1 MLSVAEQ
8 AHSIQDKSYASALQ
22 KRLHDSWF
30 KVLDN
35 RAPDV
40 SKEIRSGNYLCR
52 SDQFCD
58 MFQAVTIWFHLS
70 QILDEILNIR
80 RSRRSGYKSSTGIE
94 PTQYNFRGILS
105 ESDPDNRKHL
115 LGIVR
120 KNKLSIGPTITA
132 HPTEAKRVS
141 VLEIH
146 RRIYQTLVKFD
157 SFRWGPKE
165 ILQLEKDLEGEIDL
179 LWLTGELRL
188 ERPSLEAEIEWGLQF
203 YKTSIIK
210 ALPRVFESY
219 DDAVKS
225 VFGRQDI
232 DHFDLRFHS
241 WIGGDRDGNPNV
253 TSEKTLF
260 ALESAKEMVLSVYS
274 ESLTEIASQLSISN
288 KIMPLSES
296 NFMTLNEIIRLRSS
310 DPESLIRRNPN
321 ETFRQALTAM
331 NQCLDDGRY
340 KYVKDFIADL
350 RAIEAALHS
359 IGAVNIS
366 DKLVRPLR
374 WQVSVFGFSAH
385 TLDVRQNSEVVTR
398 VLENIWSTLKT
409 SIEPGSESWLE
420 QIKTELVQPNLPK
433 LDKSKL
439 TEESLELISLL
450 ELILTVQNG
459 PDPEAV
465 GPFILSM
472 TRSAADILSVLLLA
486 RYAGFGSEKLSL
498 KVVPLFETIEDLDK
512 APEILRQVFE
522 FPIAARSLKDADA
535 FMEIMLGYSDSNKDG
550 GFLCSSWTLD
560 KAQRAIT
567 RALSENGVKPKFFHG
582 RGGSVSR
589 GGAPT
594 DRAIAAQ
601 PKGTLNGTLRLTEQG
616 EVVTSKYANIGT
628 AATQLELLSSS
639 VLHHSTL
646 PNVAAVDPEAEDVME
661 ALSSLSQ
668 LSYLNLVN
676 HSDFVS
682 YFNQASPVDELSLLK
697 IGSRPA
703 RRFGASSLSDLRAI
717 PWVFAWSQN
726 RHLISSWY
734 GFGEAVKKFCEIR
747 GSSSKKVLRKAFS
760 RVPLFHL
767 CVDEIEKSLLL
778 ANMEIALLYS
788 GLVDNNKVAE
798 LIYSKVNQEY
808 RSCIEVVEELTECKI
823 GFRFPNIVANIEKNA
838 GQLDWAHKT
847 QVELLRQVRKNDVNE
862 HRIQLMQSMNCISAG
877 LGWTG

>member
-8 AHSIQDKSYASALQ
+8 AHSIQDKTYASALQ
-22 KRLHDSWF
+22 KRLHESWF

-35 RAPDV
+35 RAPEV

-70 QILDEILNIR
+70 QILDEILSIR
-80 RSRRSGYKSSTGIE
+80 RSRLSGYKSSTGIE

-105 ESDPDNRKHL
+105 ESDADNRKHL

-225 VFGRQDI
+225 VFGKQDI

-296 NFMTLNEIIRLRSS
+296 NFLTLNEIIRLRSS

-340 KYVKDFIADL
+340 KYVKDFITDL
-350 RAIEAALHS
+350 KAIEAALHS

-366 DKLVRPLR
+366 DRLVRPLR
-374 WQVSVFGFSAH
+374 WQASVFG
-385 TLDVRQNSEVVTR
+385 LVPIR
-398 VLENIWSTLKT
+398 WMCGKT
-409 SIEPGSESWLE
+409 
-420 QIKTELVQPNLPK
+420 QK
-433 LDKSKL
+433 
-439 TEESLELISLL
+439 SLL
-450 ELILTVQNG
+450 EYLQI
-459 PDPEAV
+459 
-465 GPFILSM
+465 
-472 TRSAADILSVLLLA
+472 
-486 RYAGFGSEKLSL
+486 FGALWGLQS
-498 KVVPLFETIEDLDK
+498 
-512 APEILRQVFE
+512 ILR
-522 FPIAARSLKDADA
+522 LKA
-535 FMEIMLGYSDSNKDG
+535 GYNK
-550 GFLCSSWTLD
+550 
-560 KAQRAIT
+560 
-567 RALSENGVKPKFFHG
+567 
-582 RGGSVSR
+582 
-589 GGAPT
+589 
-594 DRAIAAQ
+594 
-601 PKGTLNGTLRLTEQG
+601 
-616 EVVTSKYANIGT
+616 
-628 AATQLELLSSS
+628 
-639 VLHHSTL
+639 
-646 PNVAAVDPEAEDVME
+646 
-661 ALSSLSQ
+661 
-668 LSYLNLVN
+668 
-676 HSDFVS
+676 
-682 YFNQASPVDELSLLK
+682 
-697 IGSRPA
+697 
-703 RRFGASSLSDLRAI
+703 
-717 PWVFAWSQN
+717 
-726 RHLISSWY
+726 
-734 GFGEAVKKFCEIR
+734 
-747 GSSSKKVLRKAFS
+747 
-760 RVPLFHL
+760 
-767 CVDEIEKSLLL
+767 
-778 ANMEIALLYS
+778 
-788 GLVDNNKVAE
+788 
-798 LIYSKVNQEY
+798 
-808 RSCIEVVEELTECKI
+808 
-823 GFRFPNIVANIEKNA
+823 
-838 GQLDWAHKT
+838 
-847 QVELLRQVRKNDVNE
+847 
-862 HRIQLMQSMNCISAG
+862 
-877 LGWTG
+877 

>member
-1 MLSVAEQ
+1 MLPDVDQINSNN
-8 AHSIQDKSYASALQ
+8 DKSYASVLQ
-22 KRLHDSWF
+22 KRLHTSWF
-30 KVLDN
+30 RVLDN
-35 RAPDV
+35 RASEV

-52 SDQFCD
+52 PDQFCD

-80 RSRRSGYKSSTGIE
+80 RSRLSGYNGNPIGE
-94 PTQYNFRGILS
+94 PSQYNFEGVLS
-105 ESDPDNRKHL
+105 HCNIDTKSHFLGL
-115 LGIVR
+115 LK
-120 KNKLSIGPTITA
+120 KNKLGIGPTITA

-203 YKTSIIK
+203 YKTSLFE

-219 DDAVKS
+219 DEAIKS
-225 VFGRQDI
+225 VFGKQEF
-232 DHFDLRFHS
+232 DHFNLRFHS

-253 TSEKTLF
+253 TTEKTMF
-260 ALESAKEMVLSVYS
+260 ALDSAKEMVLSVYS
-274 ESLTEIASQLSISN
+274 QSLTDIASQLSISN
-288 KIMPLSES
+288 KIMPLSKRYFS
-296 NFMTLNEIIRLRSS
+296 SLDKIIRARSE
-310 DPESLIRRNPN
+310 DPEGLIRRNPN
-321 ETFRQALTAM
+321 ETFRQAITAM
-331 NQCLDDGRY
+331 NQCLDDRRY
-340 KYVKDFIADL
+340 KYAHDFIADL
-350 RAIEAALHS
+350 QNIEAALYS
-359 IGAVNIS
+359 IDASNVS
-366 DKLVRPLR
+366 EKLVRPLR
-374 WQVSVFGFSAH
+374 WQAAVFGFSAH

-398 VLENIWSTLKT
+398 VLENIWSINGTFHE
-409 SIEPGSESWLE
+409 IGSEGWL
-420 QIKTELVQPNLPK
+420 QQVKSELIEPNLPI
-433 LDKSKL
+433 LDKSEL
-439 TEESLELISLL
+439 SDESVELLSLL
-450 ELILTVQNG
+450 ELIFKIQNG
-459 PDPEAV
+459 PDPDAV

-472 TRSAADILSVLLLA
+472 TRSAADIFSVLLLA

-512 APEILRQVFE
+512 APDILRQVYD
-522 FPIAARSLKDADA
+522 FPIAARSLKDADG

-560 KAQRAIT
+560 KAQRAIA
-567 RALSENGVKPKFFHG
+567 RSLSENGVKPKFFHG

-594 DRAIAAQ
+594 DLAIAAQ

-616 EVVTSKYANIGT
+616 EVVTSKYANVGT

-639 VLHHSTL
+639 VLHHSGLT
-646 PNVAAVDPEAEDVME
+646 NVSAVDPEAEDVME

-676 HSDFVS
+676 HDDFVS
-682 YFNQASPVDELSLLK
+682 YFNEASPVDELSLLK

-734 GFGEAVKKFCEIR
+734 GFGEAVKKFFEIR
-747 GSSSKKVLRKAFS
+747 GSSGKKVLKKMLGRL
-760 RVPLFHL
+760 PLFQL
-767 CVDEIEKSLLL
+767 SVDEIEKSLLL
-778 ANMEIALLYS
+778 ANMEIALLYR
-788 GLVDNNKVAE
+788 GLVNEKKTAQAIYKKVSE
-798 LIYSKVNQEY
+798 EY
-808 RSCIEVVEELTECKI
+808 HCCIEVIEDLTERKI
-823 GFRFPNIVANIEKNA
+823 GLRFPNVVALIKKNES
-838 GQLDWAHKT
+838 QLDWAHKT
-847 QVELLRQVRKNDVNE
+847 QVELLKQVRENDIND

>member
-1 MLSVAEQ
+1 MLPDVDQINSNN
-8 AHSIQDKSYASALQ
+8 DKSYASVLQ
-22 KRLHDSWF
+22 KRLHNSWF
-30 KVLDN
+30 RVLDN
-35 RAPDV
+35 RAAEV
-40 SKEIRSGNYLCR
+40 SKEIRTGNYLCR
-52 SDQFCD
+52 PDQFCD

-80 RSRRSGYKSSTGIE
+80 RSRLSGYDGNPSVE
-94 PTQYNFRGILS
+94 PSQYNFKGVLS
-105 ESDPDNRKHL
+105 HCNIDKKSHFLGL
-115 LGIVR
+115 LE
-120 KNKLSIGPTITA
+120 KNKLGIGPTITA

-203 YKTSIIK
+203 YKTSLFE

-219 DDAVKS
+219 DEAIKS
-225 VFGRQDI
+225 VFGKQEF
-232 DHFDLRFHS
+232 DHFNLRFHS

-253 TSEKTLF
+253 TTEKTLF

-274 ESLTEIASQLSISN
+274 QSLTDIASQLSISN

-296 NFMTLNEIIRLRSS
+296 YYSSLDKIIRSRSE
-310 DPESLIRRNPN
+310 DPEGLIRRNPN

-331 NQCLDDGRY
+331 NQCLDDRRY
-340 KYVKDFIADL
+340 KYAHDFIADL
-350 RAIEAALHS
+350 QNIEAALCS
-359 IGAVNIS
+359 IDASNVS
-366 DKLVRPLR
+366 EKLVRPLR
-374 WQVSVFGFSAH
+374 WQAAVFGFSAH

-398 VLENIWSTLKT
+398 VLQNIWSINGTFHEL
-409 SIEPGSESWLE
+409 GSAGWL
-420 QIKTELVQPNLPK
+420 QQVKTELLEPNLPI
-433 LDKSKL
+433 LDKSEL
-439 TEESLELISLL
+439 SDESVELLSLL
-450 ELILTVQNG
+450 ELIFKIQNG
-459 PDPEAV
+459 SDPEAV

-472 TRSAADILSVLLLA
+472 TRSAADIFSVLLIA

-512 APEILRQVFE
+512 APDILRQVYD
-522 FPIAARSLKDADA
+522 FPIAARSLKDADG

-560 KAQRAIT
+560 KAQRAIA

-594 DRAIAAQ
+594 DLAIAAQ

-616 EVVTSKYANIGT
+616 EVVTSKYANVGT

-639 VLHHSTL
+639 VLHHSGLT
-646 PNVAAVDPEAEDVME
+646 NVSAVDPEAEDVME

-676 HSDFVS
+676 HDDFVS
-682 YFNQASPVDELSLLK
+682 YFNEASPVDELSLLK

-734 GFGEAVKKFCEIR
+734 GFGEAVKKFFEIR
-747 GSSSKKVLRKAFS
+747 GSSGKKVLKKTLS
-760 RVPLFHL
+760 RLPLFQL
-767 CVDEIEKSLLL
+767 SVDEIEKSLLL

-788 GLVDNNKVAE
+788 GLVNEKKTAQAIYEKV
-798 LIYSKVNQEY
+798 SHEY
-808 RSCIEVVEELTECKI
+808 HCCIEVIEDLTERKI
-823 GFRFPNIVANIEKNA
+823 GFRFPNVVALIKKNES
-838 GQLDWAHKT
+838 QLDWAHKT
-847 QVELLRQVRKNDVNE
+847 QVELLKQVRENDINE

>member
-1 MLSVAEQ
+1 MSLVAEQ
-8 AHSIQDKSYASALQ
+8 ANSNQDKSYAIALQ
-22 KRLHDSWF
+22 KRLHNSWF

-35 RAPDV
+35 RAPEV
-40 SKEIRSGNYLCR
+40 SKEIRSGNHQCR

-80 RSRRSGYKSSTGIE
+80 RSRLSGYKNSSNHE

-105 ESDPDNRKHL
+105 DSDTDKKTHL
-115 LGIVR
+115 LELLK
-120 KNKLSIGPTITA
+120 KNKLSLGPTITA

-165 ILQLEKDLEGEIDL
+165 IQQLEKDLEGEIDL

-210 ALPRVFESY
+210 ALPRVFESF
-219 DDAVKS
+219 DEAVKS
-225 VFGRQDI
+225 IFGKQEF

-253 TSEKTLF
+253 TTEKTLF
-260 ALESAKEMVLSVYS
+260 ALESAREMVLAVYS
-274 ESLTEIASQLSISN
+274 QSLTEIASQLSISN
-288 KIMPLSES
+288 KIMPLSQS
-296 NFMTLNEIIRLRSS
+296 YFTTLDQIIRSRSD
-310 DPESLIRRNPN
+310 DPEGLIRRNPN

-331 NQCLDDGRY
+331 NQCLDDRRY
-340 KYVKDFIADL
+340 TYAKDFVADL
-350 RAIEAALHS
+350 KVIESALCSLGAI
-359 IGAVNIS
+359 NIS
-366 DKLVRPLR
+366 EKLVRPLR
-374 WQVSVFGFSAH
+374 WQASVFGFSAH

-398 VLENIWSTLKT
+398 VLENIWSMNGI
-409 SIEPGSESWLE
+409 SIDPGSEDWLK
-420 QIKTELVQPNLPK
+420 QVKTELVEPNLPT

-439 TEESLELISLL
+439 KDEAVELISLL
-450 ELILTVQNG
+450 ELILIIQNG

-472 TRSAADILSVLLLA
+472 TRSAADILSVLLIA
-486 RYAGFGSEKLSL
+486 RYAGFGAEKLSL
-498 KVVPLFETIEDLDK
+498 RVVPLFETIEDLDK
-512 APEILRQVFE
+512 APDILRQVFE

-560 KAQRAIT
+560 KAQRAIA
-567 RALSENGVKPKFFHG
+567 RALSKNGVKPKFFHG

-601 PKGTLNGTLRLTEQG
+601 PKGTLNGKLRLTEQG
-616 EVVTSKYANIGT
+616 EVVTSKYANVGT

-639 VLHHSTL
+639 VLHHSSQPT
-646 PNVAAVDPEAEDVME
+646 VSAVDPEAEDVME

-676 HSDFVS
+676 HIDFVS

-697 IGSRPA
+697 IGSRPS

-734 GFGEAVKKFCEIR
+734 GFGEAVEKFSEIR
-747 GSSSKKVLRKAFS
+747 GTSSKKVLRKTL
-760 RVPLFHL
+760 RGLPLFQL

-788 GLVDNNKVAE
+788 GLVDNDKTAQA
-798 LIYSKVNQEY
+798 IYGKISHEY
-808 RSCIEVVEELTECKI
+808 GRCVDVLEGLTERRI
-823 GFRFPNIVANIEKNA
+823 GYNFPSVVALIQKNA

-847 QVELLRQVRKNDVNE
+847 QVDLLRQVRENDFNE

>member
-1 MLSVAEQ
+1 MLPDVDQNNSN
-8 AHSIQDKSYASALQ
+8 SDKSYASVLQ
-22 KRLHDSWF
+22 KRLHNSWF

-35 RAPDV
+35 RAPAV

-52 SDQFCD
+52 PDQFCD

-80 RSRRSGYKSSTGIE
+80 RSRLSGYNDNPGEE
-94 PTQYNFRGILS
+94 PSQYNFRGVLS
-105 ESDPDNRKHL
+105 HCDTDKKSLFLGL
-115 LGIVR
+115 LE
-120 KNKLSIGPTITA
+120 KNKLGIGPTITA

-203 YKTSIIK
+203 YKTSLFE
-210 ALPRVFESY
+210 AVPRVFESY
-219 DDAVKS
+219 DEAITS
-225 VFGRQDI
+225 VFGKQHF
-232 DHFDLRFHS
+232 DHFNLRFHS

-253 TSEKTLF
+253 TTEKTLF
-260 ALESAKEMVLSVYS
+260 AIQSAKDMVLSVYS
-274 ESLTEIASQLSISN
+274 ESLTDLASQLSISN
-288 KIMPLSES
+288 KIMPLSKS
-296 NFMTLNEIIRLRSS
+296 YYSSLDKIIRSRSE
-310 DPESLIRRNPN
+310 DPDGLIRRNPN

-331 NQCLDDGRY
+331 NQCLDERRY
-340 KYVKDFIADL
+340 TYAKDFINDL
-350 RAIEAALHS
+350 QDIEAALCS
-359 IGAVNIS
+359 VGASNIS
-366 DKLVRPLR
+366 EKLVRPLR
-374 WQVSVFGFSAH
+374 WQAAVFGFSAH

-398 VLENIWSTLKT
+398 VLQNIWS
-409 SIEPGSESWLE
+409 INGSCPEFGSADWL
-420 QIKTELVQPNLPK
+420 QQVKTELLEPNLPI
-433 LDKSKL
+433 LDKSDL
-439 TEESLELISLL
+439 SDESVELLSLL
-450 ELILTVQNG
+450 ELIFTIQNG
-459 PDPEAV
+459 PDPESV

-472 TRSAADILSVLLLA
+472 TRSAADIFSVLLLA
-486 RYAGFGSEKLSL
+486 RYAGFGSEKLSI

-512 APEILRQVFE
+512 APEILRQVYD
-522 FPIAARSLKDADA
+522 FPLAARSLKDADG

-560 KAQRAIT
+560 KAQRAIA
-567 RALSENGVKPKFFHG
+567 RSLSKNGVKPKFFHG

-601 PKGTLNGTLRLTEQG
+601 PKGTLNGRLKLTEQG
-616 EVVTSKYANIGT
+616 EVVTSKYANVGT

-639 VLHHSTL
+639 VLHHSGI
-646 PNVAAVDPEAEDVME
+646 PNVSAVDPEAEDVME

-682 YFNQASPVDELSLLK
+682 YFNEASPVDELSLLK

-734 GFGEAVKKFCEIR
+734 GFGEAVKKFFEIR
-747 GSSSKKVLRKAFS
+747 GSSGKKVLKKTLR
-760 RVPLFHL
+760 RLPLFQL
-767 CVDEIEKSLLL
+767 SVDEIEKSLLL

-788 GLVDNNKVAE
+788 GLVNEEKTAQAIYKKV
-798 LIYSKVNQEY
+798 SDEY
-808 RSCIEVVEELTECKI
+808 DCCIEVIEDLTERKV
-823 GFRFPNIVANIEKNA
+823 GVRFPNVVALIEKNES
-838 GQLDWAHKT
+838 QLDWAHKT
-847 QVELLRQVRKNDVNE
+847 QVELLKIVRDSDINE

>member
-1 MLSVAEQ
+1 M
-8 AHSIQDKSYASALQ
+8 
-22 KRLHDSWF
+22 
-30 KVLDN
+30 
-35 RAPDV
+35 
-40 SKEIRSGNYLCR
+40 G
-52 SDQFCD
+52 
-58 MFQAVTIWFHLS
+58 
-70 QILDEILNIR
+70 
-80 RSRRSGYKSSTGIE
+80 
-94 PTQYNFRGILS
+94 
-105 ESDPDNRKHL
+105 
-115 LGIVR
+115 
-120 KNKLSIGPTITA
+120 
-132 HPTEAKRVS
+132 
-141 VLEIH
+141 
-146 RRIYQTLVKFD
+146 
-157 SFRWGPKE
+157 
-165 ILQLEKDLEGEIDL
+165 
-179 LWLTGELRL
+179 
-188 ERPSLEAEIEWGLQF
+188 
-203 YKTSIIK
+203 TSI
-210 ALPRVFESY
+210 
-219 DDAVKS
+219 
-225 VFGRQDI
+225 
-232 DHFDLRFHS
+232 
-241 WIGGDRDGNPNV
+241 
-253 TSEKTLF
+253 
-260 ALESAKEMVLSVYS
+260 
-274 ESLTEIASQLSISN
+274 
-288 KIMPLSES
+288 
-296 NFMTLNEIIRLRSS
+296 
-310 DPESLIRRNPN
+310 DPAP
-321 ETFRQALTAM
+321 
-331 NQCLDDGRY
+331 
-340 KYVKDFIADL
+340 
-350 RAIEAALHS
+350 
-359 IGAVNIS
+359 
-366 DKLVRPLR
+366 
-374 WQVSVFGFSAH
+374 
-385 TLDVRQNSEVVTR
+385 
-398 VLENIWSTLKT
+398 
-409 SIEPGSESWLE
+409 ESWLQ
-420 QIKTELVQPNLPK
+420 QIKKELVQPNLPK

-450 ELILTVQNG
+450 ELILIVQNG

-646 PNVAAVDPEAEDVME
+646 PNVSTVDPEAEDVME

-798 LIYSKVNQEY
+798 VIYSKVNQEY

-823 GFRFPNIVANIEKNA
+823 GNRFPNIVANIEKNA

>member
-1 MLSVAEQ
+1 MLPDVDQINSNK
-8 AHSIQDKSYASALQ
+8 DKSYASVLQ
-22 KRLHDSWF
+22 KRLHTSWF
-30 KVLDN
+30 RVLDN
-35 RAPDV
+35 RASEV

-52 SDQFCD
+52 PDQFCD

-80 RSRRSGYKSSTGIE
+80 RSRLSGYNGNPIGE
-94 PTQYNFRGILS
+94 PSQYNFEGVLS
-105 ESDPDNRKHL
+105 HCNIDTKSHFLGL
-115 LGIVR
+115 LK
-120 KNKLSIGPTITA
+120 KNKLGIGPTITA

-203 YKTSIIK
+203 YKTSLFE

-219 DDAVKS
+219 DEAIKS
-225 VFGRQDI
+225 VFGKQEF
-232 DHFDLRFHS
+232 DHFNLRFHS

-253 TSEKTLF
+253 TTEKTMF
-260 ALESAKEMVLSVYS
+260 ALDSAKEMVLSVYS
-274 ESLTEIASQLSISN
+274 QSLTDIASQLSISN
-288 KIMPLSES
+288 KIMPLSERYFS
-296 NFMTLNEIIRLRSS
+296 SLDKIIRARSE
-310 DPESLIRRNPN
+310 DPEGLIRRNPN
-321 ETFRQALTAM
+321 ETFRQAITAM
-331 NQCLDDGRY
+331 NQCLDDRRY
-340 KYVKDFIADL
+340 KYAHDFIADL
-350 RAIEAALHS
+350 QNIEAALYS
-359 IGAVNIS
+359 IDASNVS
-366 DKLVRPLR
+366 EKLVRPLR
-374 WQVSVFGFSAH
+374 WQAAVFGFSAH

-398 VLENIWSTLKT
+398 VLENIWSINGTFHE
-409 SIEPGSESWLE
+409 IGSEGWL
-420 QIKTELVQPNLPK
+420 QQVKSELIEPNLPI
-433 LDKSKL
+433 LDKSEL
-439 TEESLELISLL
+439 SDESVELLSLL
-450 ELILTVQNG
+450 ELIFKIQNG
-459 PDPEAV
+459 PDPDAV

-472 TRSAADILSVLLLA
+472 TRSAADIFSVLLLA

-512 APEILRQVFE
+512 APDILRQVYD
-522 FPIAARSLKDADA
+522 FPIAARSLKDADG

-560 KAQRAIT
+560 KAQRAIA
-567 RALSENGVKPKFFHG
+567 RSLSENGVKPKFFHG

-594 DRAIAAQ
+594 DLAIAAQ

-616 EVVTSKYANIGT
+616 EVVTSKYANVGT

-639 VLHHSTL
+639 VLHHSGL
-646 PNVAAVDPEAEDVME
+646 NNVSAVDPEAEDVME

-676 HSDFVS
+676 HDDFVS
-682 YFNQASPVDELSLLK
+682 YFNEASPVDELSLLK

-734 GFGEAVKKFCEIR
+734 GFGEAVKKFFEIR
-747 GSSSKKVLRKAFS
+747 GSSGKKVLKKMLGRL
-760 RVPLFHL
+760 PLFQL
-767 CVDEIEKSLLL
+767 SVDEIEKSLLL

-788 GLVDNNKVAE
+788 GLVNEKKTAQAIYEKV
-798 LIYSKVNQEY
+798 SDEY
-808 RSCIEVVEELTECKI
+808 HCCIEVIEDLTERKI
-823 GFRFPNIVANIEKNA
+823 GLRFPNVVALIKKNES
-838 GQLDWAHKT
+838 QLDWAHKT
-847 QVELLRQVRKNDVNE
+847 QVELLKQVRENDIND